1 MAENTRPVRRRRGP
15 GVPGEKA
22 KDFKGTI
29 KALLKY
35 MGRYKIAV
43 AAIMVFAAVSTV
55 FNVIGPKILGEAT
68 TELFNGLIA
77 KLTGA
82 GGIDFGKIGSILLM
96 LMGLYGLCALLSFLQ
111 GLLMTEVSQ
120 RMTYRLRQD
129 ISTKINRMPLAYF
142 EDNAVGDILSR
153 VTNDVDMLGHSFNQS
168 ITETER

>member
-1 MAENTRPVRRRRGP
+1 MAENTRPTRRRGR
-15 GVPGEKA
+15 GVPGEKP

-82 GGIDFGKIGSILLM
+82 GSIDFGKIGSILLM

-129 ISTKINRMPLAYF
+129 ISTKINRMPLAYP
-142 EDNAVGDILSR
+142 NAPKAELPGELKARLER
-153 VTNDVDMLGHSFNQS
+153 VRKEAEKYL
-168 ITETER
+168 